1 MDSEEVEGGEEENT
15 NDDLQPDDSVSNHI
29 EIQTDDDKLRRLS
42 TAERREQEEG
52 SDQITSR

>member
-1 MDSEEVEGGEEENT
+1 MDSEEAEAGEENT

-42 TAERREQEEG
+42 TAERKEQEEEG